1 MPHAFAFFHRENSY
15 IEYVLGSSPNQ
26 RCEADPSEV
35 LNEIDLT
42 LRGMGR
48 IKTSKTFPSLCR
60 ATMDTAIACLETVAK
75 VTLLPS
81 QCLSAGHCKFLP
93 TLTSIFGPLLGYHQ
107 EKLFLAPFLKWDK

>member
-1 MPHAFAFFHRENSY
+1 MGNLHFKTFGKVSHLCMICFLFHRENSY

-60 ATMDTAIACLETVAK
+60 ASMDTAIACLETVAK
-75 VTLLPS
+75 VSLLSFTMP
-81 QCLSAGHCKFLP
+81 LS
-93 TLTSIFGPLLGYHQ
+93 S
-107 EKLFLAPFLKWDK
+107 

>member
-1 MPHAFAFFHRENSY
+1 MERCHIYYLLFFHRENSY

-60 ATMDTAIACLETVAK
+60 ASMDTAIACLETVAK
-75 VTLLPS
+75 VILISFTMP
-81 QCLSAGHCKFLP
+81 LSSAL
-93 TLTSIFGPLLGYHQ
+93 
-107 EKLFLAPFLKWDK
+107 